1 MEQMMQDV
9 ADGDVTVKA
18 VLSKDDAREFLSD
31 FSELEVSKSTEVT
44 TNKKGSEVE
53 ITLKTNDDT
62 GFLLKACFRNGLLQ
76 HWGWSKKF
84 KIEN

>member
-1 MEQMMQDV
+1 MEQMMQDIM
-9 ADGDVTVKA
+9 DGDVTAKA
-18 VLSKDDAREFLSD
+18 VLSKGDATEFLSD

-44 TNKKGSEVE
+44 TNENDSEVE
-53 ITLKTNDDT
+53 IILKTNDDT
-62 GFLLKACFRNGLLQ
+62 GFLLKASFRNGLLQ